1 MSQDINPQQERNA
14 GEDAPEV
21 EQELSQVATN
31 PKQSMLILVGISAVF
46 LYLFFNLFINGE
58 DSTKKEDTPI
68 PTDVSKPGF
77 VRKPISPL
85 D

>member
-46 LYLFFNLFINGE
+46 FSILNDLNYTYL
-58 DSTKKEDTPI
+58 
-68 PTDVSKPGF
+68 
-77 VRKPISPL
+77 
-85 D
+85 